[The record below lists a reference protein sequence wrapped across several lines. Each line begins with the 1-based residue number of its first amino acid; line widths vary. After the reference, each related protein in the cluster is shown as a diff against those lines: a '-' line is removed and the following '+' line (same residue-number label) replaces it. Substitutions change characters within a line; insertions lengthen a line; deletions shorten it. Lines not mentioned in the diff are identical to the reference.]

1 MVGWVEARMCTY
13 VHLVPKVTA
22 LRVCASIAIM
32 AFTGPF
38 VLGDQ
43 AASRESLASLRAR
56 LNEIQANLDAMTM
69 RIETLRRS
77 EILLDQRL
85 GEIDVQSN
93 DLHLRR
99 GRLED
104 RVAEAAQFLY
114 QTSSVD
120 MVELLLT
127 APNLGELSTRIEIME
142 RVSQQQTTVLME
154 SYRTETQLDHLQQQ
168 LQAKREELATTTAQ
182 LELASEE
189 LQQYFIDVSEEY
201 LALEEK
207 LAALAAQKAAAAARE
222 LEAVEN
228 KAGDDSNPDSLNTSS
243 SKHQS
248 RLGDADVN
256 GMACPVAGV
265 NSFIDS
271 WGFPRSGGRTHEGT
285 DMMAAFGTS
294 VVAIVDGTIT
304 FEGYGTSAGNWLI
317 LSGDDGNSYWYMH
330 NRENVLSGGPV
341 QAGQKI
347 ATVGDTGNAT
357 GGPPH
362 VHFEYHPGGGG
373 PINPYSILSSIC

>member
-1 MVGWVEARMCTY
+1 
-13 VHLVPKVTA
+13 
-22 LRVCASIAIM
+22 M

-93 DLHLRR
+93 DLHFRR

-154 SYRTETQLDHLQQQ
+154 SYRTEIQLDHLQQQ

-189 LQQYFIDVSEEY
+189 LQQYFMDVS
-201 LALEEK
+201 
-207 LAALAAQKAAAAARE
+207 
-222 LEAVEN
+222 
-228 KAGDDSNPDSLNTSS
+228 G
-243 SKHQS
+243 
-248 RLGDADVN
+248 
-256 GMACPVAGV
+256 
-265 NSFIDS
+265 
-271 WGFPRSGGRTHEGT
+271 
-285 DMMAAFGTS
+285 
-294 VVAIVDGTIT
+294 
-304 FEGYGTSAGNWLI
+304 
-317 LSGDDGNSYWYMH
+317 
-330 NRENVLSGGPV
+330 
-341 QAGQKI
+341 
-347 ATVGDTGNAT
+347 
-357 GGPPH
+357 
-362 VHFEYHPGGGG
+362 
-373 PINPYSILSSIC
+373 SI